1 MKNSK
6 SISATIIKL
15 LATSAIV
22 LSLSACGG
30 GGGGSTG
37 SGSSTGSGTTTPSP
51 VVNQVV
57 NPTDPVTNAPTTSPA
72 TNQLSGVVVS
82 AATQGAIVTAY
93 NVRDDGSNG
102 TLLGTS
108 AATDVDGKFSMTLSS
123 APAGMVR
130 LVATG
135 GSFVSEADATK
146 QPNKALELVTPYVTT
161 DFNFFVITPAT
172 HIASQVLASTA
183 AKGGITL
190 GAAFNASSMAG
201 LGIGR
206 SNTFMSTNQHG
217 GIDYLKVVPGSSD
230 DPLHSYLDLL
240 SGLEWFG
247 VRYDL
252 PSSVVLQAVAQSAQG
267 NYAANAVDAAGN
279 PVQVGKWNNGVFD
292 PTAPMTLD
300 QGMAWKNADGSNQMI
315 NGVLVHDQ
323 LVPFISLDMI
333 QTFYRVA
340 ACASDA
346 AKPDLYKRYPS
357 DSNLFAGDPATVASA
372 CTYFAKQIS
381 DLKASIKTNNRSS
394 MK

>member
-6 SISATIIKL
+6 SLSKTFIQL
-15 LATSAIV
+15 LMASAIAF
-22 LSLSACGG
+22 SLSACGG
-30 GGGGSTG
+30 GGGG
-37 SGSSTGSGTTTPSP
+37 GSSTGGGTSTPATP
-51 VVNQVV
+51 AVNAAP
-57 NPTDPVTNAPTTSPA
+57 NPTDPVTNGPTTAPA
-72 TNQLSGVVVS
+72 SNQLSGVVVS

-146 QPNKALELVTPYVTT
+146 QPNKTLELVTPYVTT
-161 DFNFFVITPAT
+161 NFNFFAITPAT
-172 HIASQVLASTA
+172 HIASQVLASKA

-206 SNTFMSTNQHG
+206 TNTFMSTNQHG
-217 GIDYLKVVPGSSD
+217 GIDSLKVVPGSSD

-252 PSSVVLQAVAQSAQG
+252 PSSVVLQAIAQSAQG

-279 PVQVGKWNNGVFD
+279 PVQVGKWTNGAFD
-292 PTAPMTLD
+292 QTVPMTLD
-300 QGMAWKNADGSNQMI
+300 QVMAWKNSDGSNQI
-315 NGVLVHDQ
+315 ANGVLVHDQ

-340 ACASDA
+340 ACASDS

-357 DSNLFAGDPATVASA
+357 DSNLFTGDPATVASTCA
-372 CTYFAKQIS
+372 FFAKQIS
-381 DLKASIKTNNRSS
+381 DLKNLVKTNNRSN

>member
-1 MKNSK
+1 MNSPK
-6 SISATIIKL
+6 PIFATILQL
-15 LATSAIV
+15 LAASAIAF
-22 LSLSACGG
+22 SLTACGG
-30 GGGGSTG
+30 GGGGGSSTSG
-37 SGSSTGSGTTTPSP
+37 SGSTSTPP
-51 VVNQVV
+51 VVNQAA
-57 NPTDPVTNAPTTSPA
+57 NPTDPVTNGPTTSPA

-82 AATQGAIVTAY
+82 AVTQGAIVTAY

-108 AATDVDGKFSMTLSS
+108 AATDVDGKFAITLSS

-146 QPNKALELVTPYVTT
+146 QPNKTLELVTPYVTT
-161 DFNFFVITPAT
+161 DFNFFVITPVT
-172 HIASQVLASTA
+172 HIASQVLASKA
-183 AKGGITL
+183 AKGGLTL

-206 SNTFMSTNQHG
+206 TNTFMSTNQHG
-217 GIDYLKVVPGSSD
+217 GIDSLKVVPGSSD

-240 SGLEWFG
+240 AGLEWFG

-267 NYAANAVDAAGN
+267 NFAANAVDAAGT
-279 PVQVGKWNNGVFD
+279 PVQVGKWTNGTFD

-300 QGMAWKNADGSNQMI
+300 QVMAWKNSDGSNQMA

-323 LVPFISLDMI
+323 LVPFISLDMM

-340 ACASDA
+340 ACANDA

-357 DSNLFAGDPATVASA
+357 DSNLFAGDPTTVAST
-372 CTYFAKQIS
+372 CTFFAKQIS
-381 DLKASIKTNNRSS
+381 DLKALIKTNNRSN